1 MGLLQK
7 AKEKI
12 KEIYYIVKEKI
23 KKAVVRVKNAFTRFF
38 EKALNMMRTVLNKIA
53 GKVRGIILGAAHFV
67 RKIGN
72 KYQEG
77 TKNYSLEEEIGQ
89 WNETTVT
96 RDIGLEEVPQE
107 YRTMEDEFEVDDTRE
122 LDAALTY

>member
-1 MGLLQK
+1 MGWCQK
-7 AKEKI
+7 AKDLF
-12 KEIYYIVKEKI
+12 YIGVDRI
-23 KKAVVRVKNAFTRFF
+23 RGAFIRVKNMLTRFF
-38 EKALNMMRTVLNKIA
+38 KKALDLMKTVVNKLA
-53 GKVRGIILGAAHFV
+53 SKVRGVILGASHFV

-107 YRTMEDEFEVDDTRE
+107 YQTMEDEFEVDDTRK
-122 LDAALTY
+122 LDAVLVY

>member
-1 MGLLQK
+1 MGILSKIKDLCYI

-12 KEIYYIVKEKI
+12 KNAFVK
-23 KKAVVRVKNAFTRFF
+23 VKNAMTRFF
-38 EKALNMMRTVLNKIA
+38 EKALNMMKIVVDKIA
-53 GKVRGIILGAAHFV
+53 SRVRGVILGSAHFF

-77 TKNYSLEEEIGQ
+77 TKNYSLEEEIGE

-96 RDIGLEEVPQE
+96 RDIELEDIPPK
-107 YRTMEDEFEVDDTRE
+107 YRVLDDEFEIDDTQE
-122 LDAALTY
+122 LDAALAC